1 MSGIPHPEP
10 SPAPLPVAEVAR
22 QVGEVPDPELP
33 MIGLGDLGV
42 VESVAVADDGNLE
55 VAILPTFLGCPAL
68 PAITASVREVLV
80 RCGHPEGRVR
90 HVLAPAWSSDRISER
105 GRTAL
110 AAHGIAPPAPSDAP
124 EPVRLGLGTPCPYC
138 GSLATRPHSAF
149 GPARCQSMLHCAGCR
164 ETFPL
169 MTAM

>member
-1 MSGIPHPEP
+1 MSGPPHPEP
-10 SPAPLPVAEVAR
+10 SPAPLPVAEAAR

-42 VESVAVADDGNLE
+42 VESVAVAEDGILE

-90 HVLAPAWSSDRISER
+90 HVLAPAWSSDRISAR
-105 GRTAL
+105 GRSVL
-110 AAHGIAPPAPSDAP
+110 AAHGIAPPAPSEAP

>member
-1 MSGIPHPEP
+1 MSGPPHPEP

-42 VESVAVADDGNLE
+42 VESVAVAEDGILE

-90 HVLAPAWSSDRISER
+90 HVLAPAWSSDRISAR
-105 GRTAL
+105 GRSAL

-138 GSLATRPHSAF
+138 GSLATRPRSAF